1 MRLLYVAS
9 VDNRIDGVNKKILA
23 QFKFLS
29 EMILDSELILFIRGA
44 PSNELRDHLNYLQSD
59 QIEIIDTS
67 SFRRLSAR
75 RAKMG
80 TLMKKFNAISGNVI
94 FYFRYPLADRAFLR
108 LIKAIKKDGGIVITE
123 HQSIESRELLSNRRL
138 LLFLNEYLFAKKVR
152 KEISGFVSVT
162 REIADYELARSGNN
176 HKPNL
181 VNGNGIE
188 VSSVPIRKIPVF
200 DGKNLEL
207 LSVTQAAKWHGL
219 DRLIKGI
226 AEYKGNVN
234 VRLHVVGDGSEVPN
248 LKKLVAD
255 LKLENSVIFYGFK
268 TGKELD
274 EFFDRCHI
282 AVGSLGLHRIG
293 VSEGSILKVREY
305 CARGIP
311 FIYGSE
317 DSDFHK
323 DFPYLLKVPGDETPI
338 DVNAVLSFAD
348 RVLSDTEDSVK
359 MRKYAEE
366 NLDWSIKM
374 KRLVEFMNE
383 VLESKVRR

>member
-1 MRLLYVAS
+1 MKLLYVAS
-9 VDNRIDGVNKKILA
+9 VTNRLDGVNKKILA
-23 QFKFLS
+23 QFKYLS
-29 EMILDSELILFIRGA
+29 NMIPDSELILFIRGA
-44 PSNELRDHLNYLQSD
+44 PSNELRDNINYLQSD

-67 SFRRLSAR
+67 SFGRLSAR

-108 LIKAIKKDGGIVITE
+108 LIEAIKKDGGIVITE
-123 HQSIESRELLSNRRL
+123 HQSIESSELLSNRRP
-138 LLFLNEYLFAKKVR
+138 LLFLIESLFAQKVR

-176 HKPNL
+176 HKPYL

-188 VSSVPIRKIPVF
+188 VSSVPIRKTPAF

-207 LSVTQAAKWHGL
+207 LCVAQVAKWHGL
-219 DRLIKGI
+219 DRLVKGM
-226 AEYKGNVN
+226 AEYKGNMN

-248 LKKLVAD
+248 LKKLVSD
-255 LKLENSVIFYGFK
+255 LELENSVMFHGFK
-268 TGKELD
+268 MGKELD
-274 EFFDRCHI
+274 EFFDKCHI
-282 AVGSLGLHRIG
+282 AIGSLGLHRIG

-311 FIYGSE
+311 FIYGSM
-317 DSDFHK
+317 DKDFREG
-323 DFPYLLKVPGDETPI
+323 FPYLLNVPPDETPI
-338 DVNAVLSFAD
+338 DLDAVSSFAY
-348 RVLSDTEDSVK
+348 RRLSDTEHSVK
-359 MRKYAEE
+359 MREYAKE
-366 NLDWSIKM
+366 NLDWLIKM

-383 VLESKVRR
+383 VLESKVKR